1 MDMDLIQLQQE
12 EKRLAIKKAKLEI
25 KLLEHRL
32 KVRII
37 CEHESF
43 FFFFFFSCVCIKQ
56 LIQIC
61 HVSLF
66 QDLEK

>member
-1 MDMDLIQLQQE
+1 MDLIQLQQE

-43 FFFFFFSCVCIKQ
+43 FFFFMCVYKAINTNLSCLFISGSGEIKE
-56 LIQIC
+56 I
-61 HVSLF
+61 
-66 QDLEK
+66 K